1 MSNQIT
7 CPKCNQVFEMD
18 AAGYASIANQVRS
31 SEFEAEVHKRLE
43 EREKLH
49 ELAIEL
55 AKSEV
60 IEEKDKEFANKDQQI
75 QRLKSELNATKESKE
90 MELQLALSQ
99 AKSPL

>member
-90 MELQLALSQ
+90 RTNCS
-99 AKSPL
+99 SR